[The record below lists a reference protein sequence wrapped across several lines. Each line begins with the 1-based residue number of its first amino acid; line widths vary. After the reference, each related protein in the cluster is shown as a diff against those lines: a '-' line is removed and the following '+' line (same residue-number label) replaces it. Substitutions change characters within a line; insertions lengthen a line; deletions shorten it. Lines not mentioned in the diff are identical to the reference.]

1 MIQVT
6 VMKRN
11 TEDGD
16 TTNTADPCSRS
27 NIRGGS
33 ETLGERIAHSL
44 PAVDAVDE
52 PSHATKAF
60 PQIPLAADQMK
71 EVTET
76 SVLTGCQICETS
88 GGEEPNFGDGERCG
102 NGDIG
107 MPFGFTVM
115 HAHDRHEEA
124 TSPHAYSL
132 WIRDP
137 LRMLKERE
145 IRTEARIASRIQTL
159 QNLPAD
165 IGDEVRL
172 KAEIQLRSLR
182 LLKFQK
188 QMRAEVLRT
197 LKKETTF
204 ETAFLLNTK
213 AFGLSKGLIL
223 RDAHH
228 VAEQEK
234 ARALECE
241 INKGKARCEFLHTLI
256 WHFKSFK
263 QFHRNNW
270 LKQRNIKDAVKAYHR
285 NSEKERTKEL
295 QRKERTR
302 LQRLMQEDEEGYKQL
317 LDEKKDRRL
326 VYLLKQTDE
335 YVESLSNLVRQR
347 ATNLQI
353 KHASICKGVAEI
365 QGNDSRSVHVSI
377 REMAT
382 DKLLPLEEPSESV
395 SAGEGSKLDGVD
407 KVVPQLGSTV
417 SHVDDDLEGL
427 DEEARNRMII
437 EKARMEEDEYDQK
450 TKRQSE
456 SYYATAHRIKEEV
469 TVQPSTMG
477 GGNPTLQLK
486 PYQLKGVEWMV
497 SLFNNNLN
505 GILADDMGLGK
516 TIQTIALIAYL
527 MEVKKVNGPYL
538 IIVPLSTISNWEF
551 ELEKWAPSVVKVVY
565 KGCRKMRRT
574 LGGIILREMF
584 NVLLT
589 TYDYVL
595 KEKALLGRIR
605 WEYIIIDEGHRI
617 RNHDCKLTR
626 TLNGF
631 FNARHRL
638 LLTGTPVQNKL
649 PELWALLN
657 FLLPSIFSSCD
668 TFEQW
673 FNAPFAT
680 SGEKI
685 ELSEEE
691 TMLIIRRLHKV
702 LRPFLL
708 RRLKKEVE
716 GQLPEKAE
724 HLLRCEMSAL
734 QKTLYQHMQK
744 GVLIDSNRIGG
755 RLLANTAMQL
765 RKLCNHPFLFQS
777 IEEECRNYWKVP
789 EISGRDLYRVGGKF
803 ELLDRILLKL
813 KVTGH
818 RLLMFCQMTS
828 LMSIMEDFLIY
839 RQYRYL
845 RLDGNTKSDD
855 REKLLDL
862 YNAPQSEYFIFLLST
877 RSGGIGLNLQSA
889 DTVVIFDS
897 DWNPHQDKQAE
908 SRAHRIGQSREVR
921 VLRLITVNSIEE
933 KIQATAK
940 CKLDIDKKVIQ
951 AGRFDQ
957 RSTGAER
964 QQILEQ
970 IVRGAN
976 IDETENE
983 FQDDEMVNQILAR
996 SHDEFILFQEM
1007 DGERSIRRSSEHRR
1021 CRLLTDEEIPAS
1033 IVEASQKF
1041 IREEGDIHLTVEP
1054 TAKRQHKAI
1063 DYSQD
1068 RMSDREWLKVVESI
1082 GEKEQKETYE
1092 TGDVERGQNTRKR
1105 KWCDGDDKYTAHKRK
1120 KVRPEM
1126 TTLLNTLYIKMT
1138 NYKAVNGRRV
1148 IAALECLDAQD
1159 GFNCRSDITGKS
1171 MGLNGMKKKIER
1183 GSYSSVQE
1191 MGDDLRSF
1199 CSNVRKCEVI
1209 GSDSFKDS
1217 VLLEDLWNEMVD
1229 EIQQPLVSGTTASD
1243 KPSTSLTST
1252 EGVLEK
1258 RRKR

>member
-1 MIQVT
+1 M
-6 VMKRN
+6 
-11 TEDGD
+11 
-16 TTNTADPCSRS
+16 A
-27 NIRGGS
+27 
-33 ETLGERIAHSL
+33 ERA
-44 PAVDAVDE
+44 
-52 PSHATKAF
+52 
-60 PQIPLAADQMK
+60 
-71 EVTET
+71 
-76 SVLTGCQICETS
+76 SV
-88 GGEEPNFGDGERCG
+88 
-102 NGDIG
+102 
-107 MPFGFTVM
+107 
-115 HAHDRHEEA
+115 
-124 TSPHAYSL
+124 
-132 WIRDP
+132 
-137 LRMLKERE
+137 
-145 IRTEARIASRIQTL
+145 
-159 QNLPAD
+159 
-165 IGDEVRL
+165 
-172 KAEIQLRSLR
+172 
-182 LLKFQK
+182 
-188 QMRAEVLRT
+188 
-197 LKKETTF
+197 
-204 ETAFLLNTK
+204 
-213 AFGLSKGLIL
+213 
-223 RDAHH
+223 
-228 VAEQEK
+228 
-234 ARALECE
+234 
-241 INKGKARCEFLHTLI
+241 
-256 WHFKSFK
+256 
-263 QFHRNNW
+263 
-270 LKQRNIKDAVKAYHR
+270 
-285 NSEKERTKEL
+285 
-295 QRKERTR
+295 
-302 LQRLMQEDEEGYKQL
+302 
-317 LDEKKDRRL
+317 
-326 VYLLKQTDE
+326 
-335 YVESLSNLVRQR
+335 
-347 ATNLQI
+347 NLQ
-353 KHASICKGVAEI
+353 
-365 QGNDSRSVHVSI
+365 
-377 REMAT
+377 
-382 DKLLPLEEPSESV
+382 
-395 SAGEGSKLDGVD
+395 
-407 KVVPQLGSTV
+407 
-417 SHVDDDLEGL
+417 
-427 DEEARNRMII
+427 
-437 EKARMEEDEYDQK
+437 
-450 TKRQSE
+450 
-456 SYYATAHRIKEEV
+456 
-469 TVQPSTMG
+469 
-477 GGNPTLQLK
+477 
-486 PYQLKGVEWMV
+486 
-497 SLFNNNLN
+497 
-505 GILADDMGLGK
+505 
-516 TIQTIALIAYL
+516 
-527 MEVKKVNGPYL
+527 
-538 IIVPLSTISNWEF
+538 
-551 ELEKWAPSVVKVVY
+551 
-565 KGCRKMRRT
+565 
-574 LGGIILREMF
+574 
-584 NVLLT
+584 
-589 TYDYVL
+589 
-595 KEKALLGRIR
+595 IR

-673 FNAPFAT
+673 LVHP
-680 SGEKI
+680 
-685 ELSEEE
+685 LYLYCCEEE

-744 GVLIDSNRIGG
+744 GVLIDSNRVSPFISFRC

-897 DWNPHQDKQAE
+897 DWNPHQAHIARKAFYFSWHFQCSDDKQAE

-970 IVRGAN
+970 IVRLILHILGAN

-996 SHDEFILFQEM
+996 SHDEFILFQDFIGEFLLCKEM

-1041 IREEGDIHLTVEP
+1041 IREEGDTHLTVEP

-1138 NYKAVNGRRV
+1138 NYKAV
-1148 IAALECLDAQD
+1148 
-1159 GFNCRSDITGKS
+1159 F
-1171 MGLNGMKKKIER
+1171 
-1183 GSYSSVQE
+1183 
-1191 MGDDLRSF
+1191 
-1199 CSNVRKCEVI
+1199 
-1209 GSDSFKDS
+1209 
-1217 VLLEDLWNEMVD
+1217 VLM
-1229 EIQQPLVSGTTASD
+1229 
-1243 KPSTSLTST
+1243 
-1252 EGVLEK
+1252 
-1258 RRKR
+1258 